1 MEFWGYRRKDG
12 KVGIRNHVLVLATV
26 GCAAEA
32 AKKIADSV
40 EGAVSFVN
48 QNGCAETKNNFERT
62 FKVLVGLAANPNVHS
77 VLCVG
82 LGCEFNKMDE
92 FIAAVKRRSDKPIEG
107 IIIQDEGGTINTVAK
122 GTRIAQKMVI
132 EASKCRREL
141 CDISEFMMG
150 IKCGGSDATSGLVSN
165 PVMGLISDRLAAENS
180 TAMFTET
187 LEMVGAEHILAKRAC
202 TPELGERI
210 VNFVHGREEEQA
222 RDGAD
227 FRTGQPSP
235 GNKDGG
241 ITTIEEKSLG
251 CIHKGGHTTIM
262 EMTDY
267 ATPPKEKGLVL
278 MDSPCYDMLS
288 VTAMIAAGCQAVVF
302 TTGRGNAIGNP
313 IAPVIK
319 VTANRQTYQHQEDNH
334 DIDMS
339 SVLEEGVSL
348 QEMADITYN
357 EMISI
362 LSGQL
367 TKAEALKMGY
377 SEVVISRSCDYL

>member
-1 MEFWGYRRKDG
+1 MGYRRSDG
-12 KVGIRNHVLVLATV
+12 KVGIRNNVLVIATV
-26 GCAAEA
+26 GCAAEV

-40 EGAVSFVN
+40 DGAVSFIN
-48 QNGCAETKNNFERT
+48 QNGCAETKNNIERT
-62 FKVLVGLAANPNVHS
+62 LKVLVGLAANPNIHS
-77 VLCVG
+77 VLAVG
-82 LGCEFNKMDE
+82 LGCEFNKMDS
-92 FIAAVKRRSDKPIEG
+92 FIAAVKQRCDKPIEG
-107 IIIQDEGGTINTVAK
+107 LIIQDEGGTINTVAK
-122 GTRIAQKMVI
+122 GTRIAQRMVI
-132 EASKCRREL
+132 EASKCQREE
-141 CDISEFMMG
+141 CDISEIMMG
-150 IKCGGSDATSGLVSN
+150 IKCGASDATSGLVSN
-165 PVMGLISDRLAAENS
+165 PVMGLISDRLVAENS
-180 TAMFTET
+180 TSMVTET

-222 RDGAD
+222 KDGAD

-251 CIHKGGHTTIM
+251 CMHKGGHTPIM

-288 VTAMIAAGCQAVVF
+288 VTAMIAAGCQFVVF

-313 IAPVIK
+313 IAPVVK
-319 VTANRQTYQHQEDNH
+319 VTANGDTYRNQEDNH

-339 SVLEEGVSL
+339 PVLEKGVSL
-348 QEMADITYN
+348 QEMADETYN
-357 EMISI
+357 FLIDVM
-362 LSGQL
+362 SGMK
-367 TKAEALKMGY
+367 TKSEALKMGY